1 MTSEQK
7 LQNTVFMEDEYQ
19 VDTSNIKSIDDAG
32 EPVTINSYEN
42 DDTLFVSNEKIKRIQ
57 YQRREPAVQKILEF
71 LEYLK
76 IELYTI
82 LPQIEE
88 AALAAN
94 AQHQNDDRR
103 LAKAKKKLKKVIT
116 NTKEDLL
123 R

>member
-1 MTSEQK
+1 
-7 LQNTVFMEDEYQ
+7 MEDEYQ
-19 VDTSNIKSIDDAG
+19 VDTSNIKSLDDAG

-42 DDTLFVSNEKIKRIQ
+42 DDTLFVSDEKIKRLQ

-76 IELYTI
+76 LELFTI

-94 AQHQNDDRR
+94 AQHQNDEKR
-103 LAKAKKKLKKVIT
+103 LAKAKKKLKKVIA